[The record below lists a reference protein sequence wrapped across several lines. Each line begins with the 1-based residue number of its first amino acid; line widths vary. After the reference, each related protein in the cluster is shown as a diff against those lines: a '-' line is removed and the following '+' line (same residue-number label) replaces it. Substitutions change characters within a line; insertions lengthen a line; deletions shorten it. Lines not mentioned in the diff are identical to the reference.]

1 MSFCDIT
8 QFIKSMLFDGDGAL
22 PVAYVIT
29 TVPDTISRKN
39 KDSLLAVLTSWGGKG
54 GGGLTG
60 SIAMLPWGFHDVSDG
75 GRSPCDKQLSAPPP
89 FQKCSSWFMFLRNI
103 GQ

>member
-1 MSFCDIT
+1 
-8 QFIKSMLFDGDGAL
+8 MLFDGDGAL

-54 GGGLTG
+54 GWLDWEHSHAALG
-60 SIAMLPWGFHDVSDG
+60 VS
-75 GRSPCDKQLSAPPP
+75 
-89 FQKCSSWFMFLRNI
+89 
-103 GQ
+103 